1 MKIVTVKPYS
11 ALERKLH
18 FNHIFN
24 IFRPIWKNFNTESV
38 YKIDLKWFWVWCKPA
53 QGNSYSSDTANKATR
68 TPVS

>member
-38 YKIDLKWFWVWCKPA
+38 YKIDLK
-53 QGNSYSSDTANKATR
+53 
-68 TPVS
+68 